1 MNNIQR
7 LAAEGGTNH
16 RIFAL
21 TIITLMN
28 SQDLYGRIYR
38 NINEMDEE
46 NYKKAFD
53 LIAEQNF
60 HDTLDVV
67 LWLEN

>member
-21 TIITLMN
+21 TILSLMK
-28 SQDLYGRIYR
+28 SQGLYGRIYR
-38 NINEMDEE
+38 NINDMDEE
-46 NYKKAFD
+46 NYKNVYE
-53 LIAEQNF
+53 LIAKQNF
-60 HDTLDVV
+60 HDTLDVI
-67 LWLEN
+67 LWLES